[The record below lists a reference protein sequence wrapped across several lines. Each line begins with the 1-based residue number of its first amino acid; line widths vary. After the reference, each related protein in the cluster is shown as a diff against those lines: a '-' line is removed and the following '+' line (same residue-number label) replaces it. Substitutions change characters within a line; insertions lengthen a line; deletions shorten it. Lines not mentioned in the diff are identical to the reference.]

1 VKNFTLRF
9 SITLIFLFLLN
20 FSAFAQKKKDDFSF
34 VFITDTHI
42 KYDSSIINSYR
53 KVVKQINKFNPDFV
67 LSGGDQVFD
76 VMRGGEQMADSLFT
90 LFKKESSAIK
100 APVYTTVG
108 NHELFGIYEE
118 SITDSTHHYYKY
130 GIYEKYFGKTYYSF
144 DHKGW
149 HFVVLNDL
157 DVKNKKYISSF
168 DSAQLDWLK
177 QDLSTL
183 TKETPLVIML
193 HIPLVSVQNQ
203 FNVPEG
209 GLIQQTTAVN
219 RAQLLNILEPYNLKL
234 VLQGH
239 LHYFED
245 IMVNGK
251 TRFITGGAV
260 AGRPSWRGV
269 KNGPRGFLQFKVKA
283 GKLKYS
289 FIDYEN
295 NKALTF

>member
-1 VKNFTLRF
+1 MKNFIHGFRI
-9 SITLIFLFLLN
+9 SLILLFVLN
-20 FSAFAQKKKDDFSF
+20 FGAFAQKKKDNFSF
-34 VFITDTHI
+34 VFITDIHI
-42 KYDSSIINSYR
+42 KHDASIINSYR
-53 KVVKQINKFNPDFV
+53 KVVRKINKFNPDFV

-100 APVYTTVG
+100 APLYTTVG

-130 GIYEKYFGKTYYSF
+130 GAYEKYLGKPYYSF

-149 HFVVLNDL
+149 HFVVLNAL
-157 DVKNKKYISSF
+157 DVNGKKYIASF
-168 DSAQLDWLK
+168 DQAQLDWLK
-177 QDLSTL
+177 QDLSAL
-183 TKETPLVIML
+183 TKETPVVVML

-209 GLIQQTTAVN
+209 GVISQSTAVN
-219 RAQLLNILEPYNLKL
+219 RAQLMNILEPYNLKL

-269 KNGPRGFLQFKVKA
+269 KNGPRGFLQFKVKG

-295 NKALTF
+295 DKELTF